1 MLQSCNEFLWRN
13 SPGASIN
20 HRGCAVPLICPVLQK
35 PLTAPEGDQLLQKY
49 SSPPQPK
56 PQPVT
61 GTAPPSLLPRRLT
74 AKTHMP
80 SLPHSDEWDT
90 HVSMLLYMPVH
101 TLTHTHTHKHL
112 HTNTR
117 THTHT
122 HKHLHTNT
130 RPHRDS
136 RTPSWQAPTS
146 RCPNHSKT
154 KQKKTRSNQSPSSLK
169 AGAPEPR
176 WTEACVST

>member
-61 GTAPPSLLPRRLT
+61 GTAPPFSAPPPAQSAPQIPPNLAVAGPINPNAEQVHPRL
-74 AKTHMP
+74 
-80 SLPHSDEWDT
+80 SGNL
-90 HVSMLLYMPVH
+90 
-101 TLTHTHTHKHL
+101 
-112 HTNTR
+112 
-117 THTHT
+117 
-122 HKHLHTNT
+122 
-130 RPHRDS
+130 
-136 RTPSWQAPTS
+136 
-146 RCPNHSKT
+146 
-154 KQKKTRSNQSPSSLK
+154 
-169 AGAPEPR
+169 
-176 WTEACVST
+176 CVEGGMRIR